1 MMAIKRDLTD
11 GFTLWAQNDAY
22 DFYVKKWANTWYAV
36 AVFKGTDLEDTK
48 AGFTTRKAARHCCEV
63 WSGWMKQSNPHEKN
77 LKKLLTNQS
86 KKLIIKTR

>member
-77 LKKLLTNQS
+77 LKNLLTNRNKQS
-86 KKLIIKTR
+86 IIKTR

>member
-11 GFTLWAQNDAY
+11 GFTLWAQNDVY

-63 WSGWMKQSNPHEKN
+63 WSGWMKQSNPH
-77 LKKLLTNQS
+77 KKKS
-86 KKLIIKTR
+86 KKTVDKLE

>member
-11 GFTLWAQNDAY
+11 GFILWAQNDAY

-77 LKKLLTNQS
+77 LKKLLTNWNKQ
-86 KKLIIKTR
+86 LIIKTR

>member
-1 MMAIKRDLTD
+1 MAIKRDLTD

-77 LKKLLTNQS
+77 LKNLLTNRNKQS
-86 KKLIIKTR
+86 IIKTR

>member
-1 MMAIKRDLTD
+1 MKAIKRDLTD

>member
-1 MMAIKRDLTD
+1 MAIKRDLTD

-36 AVFKGTDLEDTK
+36 AVFKDTDLEDTK

-77 LKKLLTNQS
+77 LKKLLTNWNKQS
-86 KKLIIKTR
+86 IIKTR

>member
-36 AVFKGTDLEDTK
+36 AVLKGTDL
-48 AGFTTRKAARHCCEV
+48 
-63 WSGWMKQSNPHEKN
+63 
-77 LKKLLTNQS
+77 
-86 KKLIIKTR
+86 

>member
-77 LKKLLTNQS
+77 LKKLLTNKNKQS
-86 KKLIIKTR
+86 IIKTR

>member
-1 MMAIKRDLTD
+1 MAIKRDLTD

-36 AVFKGTDLEDTK
+36 AVLKGTDLEDTK

-63 WSGWMKQSNPHEKN
+63 WSGWMKQSNHHKKN
-77 LKKLLTNQS
+77 LKKLLTNRNKQS
-86 KKLIIKTR
+86 IIKTR